1 MRKLLIK
8 SNKCAKDKCKETYEI
23 VEKDKEIIEINN
35 KINELKNYK
44 EIEKN
49 LIDYYSNKNVKDLEL
64 CVFKNCKNIKNI
76 QDKYLKF
83 INNCIILYDIKLST
97 KMKEKLDKL
106 IELSSRHSLDDEE
119 YIHKLILLRFFS
131 KITSNNF
138 IKSKIKVLKIFN
150 RYTNCS
156 NKYCNEYHT
165 DKELEDK
172 KLSIFHMKNYKK
184 RNKEIEKVFSNE
196 KQVKLDKC
204 ITNKCNKISLNLI
217 QKSLNFYNDYFKLF
231 DIKVPKDIQMYDII
245 ELKEDD
251 IPEIIIKLNKFI
263 IFYYIYNVSL

>member
-1 MRKLLIK
+1 MRELLIK
-8 SNKCAKDKCKETYEI
+8 SSICAKDKCNEKNEI
-23 VEKDKEIIEINN
+23 VEKDKEIIKINN

-49 LIDYYSNKNVKDLEL
+49 IIDFYSNKNIKDLSL
-64 CVFKNCKNIKNI
+64 CVFKKCKNIKNI

-83 INNCIILYDIKLST
+83 INNCIIYYDIKLST

-106 IELSSRHSLDDEE
+106 IELSSKPSLDDEE
-119 YIHKLILLRFFS
+119 YIHKLILLRFFT
-131 KITSNNF
+131 KITSNNL
-138 IKSKIKVLKIFN
+138 IKSKIKVLKILK

-156 NKYCNEYHT
+156 NKYCYEFNT
-165 DKELEDK
+165 NMELEDN
-172 KLSIFHMKNYKK
+172 KLLISNIKNYKK

-217 QKSLNFYNDYFKLF
+217 KKL
-231 DIKVPKDIQMYDII
+231 
-245 ELKEDD
+245 
-251 IPEIIIKLNKFI
+251 
-263 IFYYIYNVSL
+263 